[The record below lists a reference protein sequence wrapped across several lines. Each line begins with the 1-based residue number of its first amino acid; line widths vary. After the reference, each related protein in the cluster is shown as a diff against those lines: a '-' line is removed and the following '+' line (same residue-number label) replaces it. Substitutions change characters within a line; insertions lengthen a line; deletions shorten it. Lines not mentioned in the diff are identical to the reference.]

1 MIAEFLTESVRV
13 SYMPVIVFVLV
24 FSQTLISEIR
34 ISFVNWL
41 DYNIVRSE
49 KAVPAA
55 EPTGL

>member
-1 MIAEFLTESVRV
+1 
-13 SYMPVIVFVLV
+13 MPVIVFVLV

-49 KAVPAA
+49 KAVPEA
-55 EPTGL
+55 EPTAL